1 MNQQIS
7 TYLGEPPPLLPSSST
22 ESTFQLTN
30 SRTES
35 IFQTPDRT
43 KYLTIRTIEYMATE
57 VEYTEEFEQ
66 WYLTL
71 DEAEQDS
78 IDFVVEL
85 LEDRGV
91 NLSSRYSSDIKG
103 SRHGNMRELRIQHK
117 GEPYRILYCFDPR
130 RIAVL
135 LLGGNK
141 KGNDRWYEE
150 NVPKADKLYNELL
163 KELKD
168 EGLI

>member
-7 TYLGEPPPLLPSSST
+7 THLVEPPPLLASSST
-22 ESTFQLTN
+22 ES
-30 SRTES
+30 
-35 IFQTPDRT
+35 IFQASNSP
-43 KYLTIRTIEYMATE
+43 KYLINRKLEHMATE
-57 VEYTEEFEQ
+57 VEYTDEFYQ
-66 WYLTL
+66 WWLTL
-71 DEAEQDS
+71 DAAEQVSVDA
-78 IDFVVEL
+78 VVEL
-85 LEDRGV
+85 LRERGPT
-91 NLSSRYSSDIKG
+91 LRSRYSSDIKG

-150 NVPKADKLYNELL
+150 NVPKADKLYDELL
-163 KELKD
+163 KELED
-168 EGLI
+168 EGFI

>member
-1 MNQQIS
+1 MNQQIT
-7 TYLGEPPPLLPSSST
+7 TYLGESPPLLPSSST
-22 ESTFQLTN
+22 ESTVQ
-30 SRTES
+30 SAY
-35 IFQTPDRT
+35 RT
-43 KYLTIRTIEYMATE
+43 KSFINWKLSHMATE
-57 VEYTEEFEQ
+57 VEYTDEFEQ

-78 IDFVVEL
+78 IDFVVEI
-85 LEDRGV
+85 LEEKGV
-91 NLSSRYSSDIKG
+91 NLRHPYSKDIKG

-130 RIAVL
+130 RMAVL
-135 LLGGNK
+135 LLAGNK

-150 NVPKADKLYNELL
+150 NVPKADRLYDELL
-163 KELKD
+163 KELED

>member
-1 MNQQIS
+1 
-7 TYLGEPPPLLPSSST
+7 
-22 ESTFQLTN
+22 
-30 SRTES
+30 
-35 IFQTPDRT
+35 
-43 KYLTIRTIEYMATE
+43 MAIE

-71 DEAEQDS
+71 NEAEQDS

-85 LEDRGV
+85 LEEKGV
-91 NLSSRYSSDIKG
+91 NLRSPYSSDIKG
-103 SRHGNMRELRIQHK
+103 SRHKNMRELRVQHK

-130 RIAVL
+130 RMAVL
-135 LLGGNK
+135 LLAGNK

-150 NVPKADKLYNELL
+150 NVPKADRLYDELL
-163 KELKD
+163 KELED

>member
-1 MNQQIS
+1 MNQQI
-7 TYLGEPPPLLPSSST
+7 TKYTDKPPPQVARLNHLFKHHT
-22 ESTFQLTN
+22 EQ
-30 SRTES
+30 
-35 IFQTPDRT
+35 
-43 KYLTIRTIEYMATE
+43 YLTIRGIEYMATE
-57 VEYTEEFEQ
+57 VEYTDKFEQ
-66 WYLTL
+66 SYLIL
-71 DEAEQDS
+71 DEAAQDS

-85 LEDRGV
+85 LENKGV
-91 NLSSRYSSDIKG
+91 NLISPYSSNIKG

-135 LLGGNK
+135 LLVGNK
-141 KGNDRWYEE
+141 QGNDRWYEE
-150 NVPKADKLYNELL
+150 NVPKADKLYDELL

>member
-1 MNQQIS
+1 
-7 TYLGEPPPLLPSSST
+7 
-22 ESTFQLTN
+22 
-30 SRTES
+30 
-35 IFQTPDRT
+35 
-43 KYLTIRTIEYMATE
+43 MAIE
-57 VEYTEEFEQ
+57 VEYIDEFEQ

-71 DEAEQDS
+71 GEAEQDS
-78 IDFVVEL
+78 IDVVVEL
-85 LEDRGV
+85 LEERGV
-91 NLSSRYSSDIKG
+91 NLRSPYSTDIKG

-130 RIAVL
+130 RMAVL

-150 NVPKADKLYNELL
+150 NVPKADRLYDELL
-163 KELKD
+163 KELED